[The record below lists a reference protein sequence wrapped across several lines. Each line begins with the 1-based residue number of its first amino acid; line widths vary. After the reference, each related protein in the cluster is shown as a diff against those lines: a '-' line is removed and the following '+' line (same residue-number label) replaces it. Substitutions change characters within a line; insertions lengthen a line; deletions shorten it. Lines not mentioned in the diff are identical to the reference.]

1 MFDISE
7 NLKKLPDCPG
17 VYIHRDKL
25 GQVIYVGK
33 AISLKNRVRQ
43 YFQKSYQNT
52 NQKVKALAG
61 NIAEFEYIKCS
72 SEMEALIL
80 ECNLIKKYMPKYNVL
95 LRDDKTYPYIMVTV
109 SEDFPRVV
117 KTRTLKKDG
126 NRYFGPYS
134 DVGAVNEIVDLFAKV
149 YKLKSCNTTKF
160 PKGFRPCLHYFLKQ
174 CSGPCI
180 GGIGK
185 EEYGKDIDDIL
196 NFLNGKDRPI
206 LRRLELKM
214 KEAAKNM
221 EYEEAAKWRDRITA
235 VKALSETQRVTMI
248 GEKDIDICLAI
259 KNSGK
264 NFVVV
269 FPVRNGKLSGRDVFP
284 IQAESQDSKGDIISE
299 FIKQYYSQWANVPHE
314 ILVAEKL
321 KDKELLEEFLSK
333 DKHKVKINL
342 PQKGDKKKLLD
353 LTRQDVIEMSKTL
366 AVKAETKK
374 EREFAVR
381 REMQSVLSLAGGQI
395 ADSDKDIR
403 IESYDISNTNGVDS
417 VGAMVVF
424 QGLGKVK
431 KDYRRFK
438 VKTVEGPDDY
448 GSLQEVIYRRYK
460 RAVNGDPGFIILPDI
475 IMMDGGLGQVHAAET
490 ILKAMELKIPVVGMA
505 KDDSHRTRAI
515 VFSGGEEISLID
527 RPVLFRYCSTIQE
540 EVHRF
545 AIEYHHNLH
554 NKRAMHSALDGIPG
568 VGPKRRNEL
577 LYRFKT
583 MERVR
588 NASAEELCK
597 VPSIT
602 RQVAENIVEYFSRN

>member
-160 PKGFRPCLHYFLKQ
+160 PKDFRPCLHYFLKQ

-284 IQAESQDSKGDIISE
+284 IQAESQDSKGD
-299 FIKQYYSQWANVPHE
+299 
-314 ILVAEKL
+314 
-321 KDKELLEEFLSK
+321 
-333 DKHKVKINL
+333 
-342 PQKGDKKKLLD
+342 
-353 LTRQDVIEMSKTL
+353 
-366 AVKAETKK
+366 
-374 EREFAVR
+374 
-381 REMQSVLSLAGGQI
+381 
-395 ADSDKDIR
+395 
-403 IESYDISNTNGVDS
+403 
-417 VGAMVVF
+417 
-424 QGLGKVK
+424 
-431 KDYRRFK
+431 
-438 VKTVEGPDDY
+438 
-448 GSLQEVIYRRYK
+448 
-460 RAVNGDPGFIILPDI
+460 
-475 IMMDGGLGQVHAAET
+475 
-490 ILKAMELKIPVVGMA
+490 
-505 KDDSHRTRAI
+505 
-515 VFSGGEEISLID
+515 
-527 RPVLFRYCSTIQE
+527 CS
-540 EVHRF
+540 
-545 AIEYHHNLH
+545 
-554 NKRAMHSALDGIPG
+554 P
-568 VGPKRRNEL
+568 
-577 LYRFKT
+577 
-583 MERVR
+583 
-588 NASAEELCK
+588 
-597 VPSIT
+597 
-602 RQVAENIVEYFSRN
+602 